1 MNKHGYRFLVSWDL
15 VDRQGM
21 VDSLAR
27 FGTSEIHFI
36 VFRYLYI
43 NAQWSNRKATQQIK
57 MCDMLSFIFLSWA
70 FYKGVI
76 CSEIVFVQDL
86 VHWLSLTPMHSTQL
100 QAAVRLSSKL
110 PWCNRRSLMMLLSLP
125 SLYSLG
131 PTHRG
136 CHGHSVSFHFL
147 PSQGAGKDW
156 SRIGQF
162 PVSIFPRCFH
172 LV

>member
-27 FGTSEIHFI
+27 FGTSGIHFI
-36 VFRYLYI
+36 VFRHLYI

-86 VHWLSLTPMHSTQL
+86 VHWLSLTPMHSPQH
-100 QAAVRLSSKL
+100 QAAVRLPSKL
-110 PWCNRRSLMMLLSLP
+110 PWCNRRSLMMLLSVP

-131 PTHRG
+131 SSEDSSSCILNELKTVYGGLGSPEKRE
-136 CHGHSVSFHFL
+136 L
-147 PSQGAGKDW
+147 Q
-156 SRIGQF
+156 
-162 PVSIFPRCFH
+162 
-172 LV
+172 